1 MAVDWQRYLAAY
13 HGENPGITERVL
25 RRSVHRDHVN
35 PYRWLRAGLPREP
48 RVVVD
53 AAAGNLPLRPLFAD
67 DTAYVGCD
75 LSKSELT
82 LAASQGRSGMVL
94 ADINRLPLA
103 DSCADA
109 ALSSMGLMLAATPQ
123 SALDELARVLRPGGT
138 LALLLPAQWP
148 LRPADLLPLASLIWA
163 LRGPGSMPNVIGN
176 RRARQLIRKA
186 GLIATD
192 VQRVRFRFPIASVA
206 DAELAVAAL
215 YTPGRSE
222 RQRDQAITS
231 LERLAPDGELPV
243 PLMRVTARKA
253 AIH

>member
-1 MAVDWQRYLAAY
+1 MGVDWERYLAAY

-25 RRSVHRDHVN
+25 RQSVHRDHGD
-35 PYRWLRAGLPREP
+35 PYRWLRAGLPHRP

-67 DTAYVGCD
+67 DTAYIGCD
-75 LSKSELT
+75 LSKAELT
-82 LAASQGRSGMVL
+82 LAASQGRTGMVL

-109 ALSSMGLMLAATPQ
+109 ALSSMGLMLAVKPQ
-123 SALDELARVLRPGGT
+123 RALDELARVLRPGGT

-148 LRPADLLPLASLIWA
+148 LQLADLPRLVSLIWA
-163 LRGPGSMPNVIGN
+163 LRGPGSMPNVVGP

-186 GLIATD
+186 GLVAPDI
-192 VQRVRFRFPIASVA
+192 QRVRFRFPIASAA

-222 RQRDQAITS
+222 RQRDQAVS
-231 LERLAPDGELPV
+231 ALERLAPDGELPV

-253 AIH
+253 AII